1 MYKYRLIIVPF
12 IALVI
17 CQIIKFLIESIKN
30 KKLMFDRLFNGSGG
44 MPSTHAT
51 FSVSLLTL
59 IRYECGF
66 ESPIFAVCLIFTLIV
81 LYDAIG
87 VRYETG
93 LQATIINDIVNKI
106 DCDKYKTLKEKIGH
120 KPLEVLCGVILG
132 ILISTLF
139 IQIFK

>member
-1 MYKYRLIIVPF
+1 MYKYRFITIPF
-12 IALVI
+12 IALII
-17 CQIIKFLIESIKN
+17 CQIIKFIIESIKN
-30 KKLMFDRLFNGSGG
+30 KRLMFDRLLNGSGG

-59 IRYECGF
+59 LFNEYGLD
-66 ESPIFAVCLIFTLIV
+66 SPIFAVALIFTLIV

-106 DCDKYKTLKEKIGH
+106 DKKEHKKKKKKIGH
-120 KPLEVLCGVILG
+120 KPLEVLCGTILG
-132 ILISTLF
+132 FLISTIF
-139 IQIFK
+139 IFLVF